1 MVAGAVVMGYAAA
14 ATADDQARRT
24 PTDGAVAF
32 SYSRAPDVLACTQAD
47 EAAVRDLLEGVM
59 HTAPF
64 VRKGASAPFD
74 LRAEVTKRKDG
85 QVQAVLE
92 LRNAEGQ
99 FVGTSTLSDAGCDGT
114 HTKMA
119 VGIALLLVPPPP
131 KPPPAPFCDAACRA
145 AVKNELRAEV
155 REEIREPVLAEL
167 HREIRKECKD
177 KYCPRVDFHAVIS
190 AGAIVGFNYAADPAP
205 GFWLAGE
212 ARGKWWSAMIEARG
226 VMPTRVYTL
235 LNGLGTVDIS
245 SFSGLLSPCLRWKW
259 LSGCALVEVGAVI
272 HSIPG
277 SFDSGSA
284 YPFVGLG
291 LRGRLDIPITSGVEV
306 RVFGDAMGYPIG
318 STTRLGDPTGPGG
331 KENIVFTDY
340 EAPRLF
346 SAIVGLGIAKAFQ

>member
-1 MVAGAVVMGYAAA
+1 MVAGAVMGHAAA
-14 ATADDQARRT
+14 ATADDQARRR

-47 EAAVRDLLEGVM
+47 ETAVRDLLEGVM

-92 LRNAEGQ
+92 LRNSEGQ
-99 FVGTSTLSDAGCDGT
+99 FLGTSTLNDASCDGT

-131 KPPPAPFCDAACRA
+131 KPPLAPVCDAACRA

-155 REEIREPVLAEL
+155 REEIREPVLAEA
-167 HREIRKECKD
+167 HQEIRKECKD
-177 KYCPRVDFHAVIS
+177 KYCPHVDFHAVIS

-212 ARGKWWSAMIEARG
+212 ARGKWWSAMLEARG

-259 LSGCALVEVGAVI
+259 LSGCALVEVGALI
-272 HSIPG
+272 NSIPG
-277 SFDSGSA
+277 SYDDGASD
-284 YPFVGLG
+284 PFVGLG
-291 LRGRLDIPITSGVEV
+291 LRGRVDIPITSGVEV
-306 RVFGDAMGYPIG
+306 RLFGDAMVHAYYVRAQV
-318 STTRLGDPTGPGG
+318 SDPTGPGG
-331 KENIVFTDY
+331 FENPALFDY

-346 SAIVGLGIAKAFQ
+346 SAFVGVGIAKAFE